1 MKIFDCVPFFDE
13 EMMLDL
19 RFNILDQYVDKFI
32 VVEQSYTHSGRKKKQ
47 NFDICKYKKFK
58 DKIIY
63 FFLEEEPENLHT
75 IDKNNESHAGLERI
89 NSLKRIEFQ
98 YNKIMDGLVSADL
111 EDLIIVGDCDE
122 IPNLTDLNLKTINNN
137 IILFKQRLY
146 YYKFNLL
153 YKNFN
158 WFGNKACKKK
168 NLVSMDWLKYVKN
181 KKYPFWRLD
190 TLFSKKK
197 YINVKIVNNGGW
209 HFTNVKTNKEIYYKL
224 MNYGEHNEFE
234 RSGLTEND
242 IQNLINKKK
251 VYFNHEADKTSTN
264 KYSSNIDLHYEANE
278 NLPKYLIDNRHI
290 YKNWFI

>member
-47 NFDICKYKKFK
+47 NFDISKYKKFK

-75 IDKNNESHAGLERI
+75 IDKNNESHVGLERI

-168 NLVSMDWLKYVKN
+168 KSYNYGL
-181 KKYPFWRLD
+181 
-190 TLFSKKK
+190 
-197 YINVKIVNNGGW
+197 VKIC
-209 HFTNVKTNKEIYYKL
+209 
-224 MNYGEHNEFE
+224 
-234 RSGLTEND
+234 
-242 IQNLINKKK
+242 
-251 VYFNHEADKTSTN
+251 
-264 KYSSNIDLHYEANE
+264 
-278 NLPKYLIDNRHI
+278 
-290 YKNWFI
+290 